1 MQLIRKIE
9 DVNKVTSFER
19 VWDEH
24 VEDVF
29 VTQIENRHLFTV
41 ITKARNPFASLLT
54 PIELLKIKSK
64 P

>member
-41 ITKARNPFASLLT
+41 IKARNPFASLLT